1 MKYEYLSEIVNLSD
15 DDKICIFNSDEE
27 TRSPEFLEEHSYR
40 IEETYALDYTLATW
54 LYEHIRGYK
63 DVAPSAINIEY
74 HKFEYG
80 GEEFN
85 QLQMID
91 KCLEE
96 LEIYLKNHYKI
107 DGLIQHLQE
116 ALRILTVIIPAMWW

>member
-15 DDKICIFNSDEE
+15 DDKTCIFNSEQE
-27 TRSPEFLEEHSYR
+27 TRFPQFLEEHSYR

-80 GEEFN
+80 GEEFT

-91 KCLEE
+91 KCLEK
-96 LEIYLKNHYKI
+96 LEIYLKTPYQI
-107 DGLIQHLQE
+107 DDSIQNLQE
-116 ALRILTVIIPAMWW
+116 AMRILTVIIPAMWW